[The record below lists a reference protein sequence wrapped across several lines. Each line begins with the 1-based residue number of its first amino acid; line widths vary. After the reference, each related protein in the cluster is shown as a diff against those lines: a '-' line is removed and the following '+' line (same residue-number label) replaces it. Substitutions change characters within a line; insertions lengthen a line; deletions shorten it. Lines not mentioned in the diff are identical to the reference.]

1 MMSAGAKIG
10 VIHTSPA
17 TVDLFGRLLRERL
30 PGAVVLNL
38 LDDSILPELRENGGD
53 LSAVEPRF
61 RDYARIVSDQG
72 VDLILNACSSIGT
85 LCDRVRP
92 TIP

>member
-61 RDYARIVSDQG
+61 RDYARIVAD
-72 VDLILNACSSIGT
+72 
-85 LCDRVRP
+85 
-92 TIP
+92 

>member
-10 VIHTSPA
+10 VIHTSPV
-17 TVDLFGRLLRERL
+17 TVDLFGGLLRKRL

-38 LDDSILPELRENGGD
+38 LDDSTLPELRENGGD

-61 RDYARIVSDQG
+61 RDYARIVAD
-72 VDLILNACSSIGT
+72 
-85 LCDRVRP
+85 
-92 TIP
+92 